1 MPDPIVMAQ
10 ATGLALVIAA
20 LSLAALAWWGRRR
33 PSGPAWAD
41 VGWVVGVG
49 AGYYLGC
56 WMLEIRPRWPIREDL
71 DRLLGLIIP
80 AVLLVELLAAIPRLP
95 RWPIWALR
103 IAVAGL
109 GGRVLLH
116 GSMYLSGPAGPGSSA
131 WTAPQ
136 AWLIL
141 GSIAAAEVATWV
153 LLGMLA
159 RRPAGASLPIALA
172 FTVGGASMTVM
183 LSAYLSGG
191 QAGLPLSAALLGA
204 GVAALFWPDAS
215 RSVAPIGVAVVGLS
229 SLLVIGRFFGELRT
243 DHAVLLLAAPL
254 LAWVPELPRLRRL
267 RPWIRGLLRVGL
279 VGLVV
284 SGVLAD
290 AARRFIGNTGP
301 AAEVSGSKEPTLE
314 DYMNLGP

>member
-1 MPDPIVMAQ
+1 MPDPIVMAK
-10 ATGLALVIAA
+10 AAAAALVVAA
-20 LSLAALAWWGRRR
+20 LVLAARSPDAR
-33 PSGPAWAD
+33 
-41 VGWVVGVG
+41 WVLGIG

-56 WMLEIRPRWPIREDL
+56 SMLEIRPRWPIREDL
-71 DRLLGLIIP
+71 DRLLVLVIP
-80 AVLLVELLAAIPRLP
+80 AVLLVELLGAITRLP
-95 RWPIWALR
+95 RWLIWALR

-109 GGRVLLH
+109 GARVLLH
-116 GSMYLSGPAGPGSSA
+116 GSMYLAGASA

-141 GSIAAAEVATWV
+141 GSIAAAEVAAWA
-153 LLGMLA
+153 LLVRLA

-172 FTVGGASMTVM
+172 LTVGGASMAVM

-204 GVAALFWPDAS
+204 SVAALFLPDAS
-215 RSVAPIGVAVVGLS
+215 RSVAPVGVAVVGLA
-229 SLLVIGRFFGELRT
+229 SLLVIGRFFGDLRL
-243 DHAVLLLAAPL
+243 DHAILLFAAPL
-254 LAWVPELPRLRRL
+254 LAWVPELPGVRQL
-267 RPWIRGLLRVGL
+267 RPWIRGVLRVAL

-301 AAEVSGSKEPTLE
+301 SAAPGAKEPSLE
-314 DYMNLGP
+314 DYLNSGQ